1 MSSSKE
7 GDLSDLFEGNFLLS
21 GLF

>member
-1 MSSSKE
+1 MSSSKK

-21 GLF
+21 RLF

>member
-21 GLF
+21 RLF